1 MKRIV
6 FLIQIHIL
14 CISSYAQ
21 QSFVD
26 SIREVSTYDNE
37 AELAEIFRRKGVFFK
52 NQGEYGKSEE
62 CYNTSLTIYT
72 ELGDTSSIASVLN
85 NLGLL
90 FFTKSDN
97 MPALEY
103 YYTSVKLNQRINNRI
118 GLVKNYLNLGNFFLV
133 QNDFGQALE
142 YYYQCKEKLKEEEN
156 KYILASIYLGIG
168 NILSNSDYNN
178 GDLEKAQMEYLSA
191 LSIYKQI
198 SDSLNVSRVYNNLG
212 TISYNQQRYDD
223 AINYFTKGLEI
234 KLKINDQ
241 KGILIGH
248 YNIGNALLKKK
259 EYSQSLHYYE
269 RGKEIAA
276 ELGDGT
282 NYLHIISNLVNVYMA
297 LGKADSAASLFEKYN
312 LLRDSIFN
320 EEKSRQLTELQTQYE
335 IEKTAS
341 ELEQQKIV
349 TEGKAA
355 QNRILII
362 VIISLVVLAIAV
374 VVLFMQRQRAVKHL
388 KDKEDQLHREE
399 MNRLQKEQDI
409 QSLHAMMEGQEKER
423 KRIAE
428 DLHDRLGAKLSAI
441 KLFHESSRKDLNKF
455 EKVDEMLNETIN
467 ETREIAHNLAPST
480 LTKYGLVQALEDLL
494 ETLQLTDKIEAEFS
508 HTNLEN
514 RLPEGVE
521 TTLYYIV
528 QELVTNTIRHS
539 EADSLS
545 IQLSCHEGGLVNLCY
560 EDNGKGFD
568 PASLPED
575 SMGLRNMKTRLA
587 SFAGKLSIDSAPNRG
602 ATFIVDIT
610 LGQISA

>member
-1 MKRIV
+1 M
-6 FLIQIHIL
+6 
-14 CISSYAQ
+14 
-21 QSFVD
+21 
-26 SIREVSTYDNE
+26 
-37 AELAEIFRRKGVFFK
+37 
-52 NQGEYGKSEE
+52 
-62 CYNTSLTIYT
+62 
-72 ELGDTSSIASVLN
+72 
-85 NLGLL
+85 
-90 FFTKSDN
+90 
-97 MPALEY
+97 ALEFFY
-103 YYTSVKLNQRINNRI
+103 QAVDINKKIKHNK
-118 GLVKNYLNLGNFFLV
+118 GLINNYLNLGNFFLV
-133 QNDFGQALE
+133 QNDFLQALE
-142 YYYQCKEKLKEEEN
+142 YYYQCREKLKEVEN
-156 KYILASIYLGIG
+156 KYIQASIHLGIG
-168 NILSNSDYNN
+168 NILSHSDYNN
-178 GDLEKAQMEYLSA
+178 ENLEKAQTEYLSA
-191 LSIYKQI
+191 LSIYKQLY
-198 SDSLNVSRVYNNLG
+198 DSLNISKVYNNLG
-212 TISYNQQRYDD
+212 TISSSRQKYDD

-241 KGILIGH
+241 KGILIGY

-269 RGKEIAA
+269 SGKEIAA
-276 ELGDGT
+276 ELGDGV
-282 NYLHIISNLVNVYMA
+282 NYLHIISNIINVYMA
-297 LGKADSAASLFEKYN
+297 LGNVDKATLLFNEYN
-312 LLRDSIFN
+312 LLNDSIYN
-320 EEKSRQLTELQTQYE
+320 EEKSRQLNELQTQYE
-335 IEKTAS
+335 IEKTAI
-341 ELEQQKIV
+341 ELAQQKIV
-349 TEGKAA
+349 TEEKAA
-355 QNRILII
+355 QNRVLII
-362 VIISLVVLAIAV
+362 VIILLVVLAIAV
-374 VVLFMQRQRAVKHL
+374 VVLFMQRQRVVKHL
-388 KDKEDQLHREE
+388 KDKEDQLHKEE
-399 MNRLQKEQDI
+399 MSRLQKEQDI